1 MLTQKEFGNR
11 RLIGQDNAREQLQRI
26 IQSGRASHAYLFTG
40 PPGVG
45 KTAFSLAFAEILN
58 GIDNLTGLKNRAFS
72 KKSSWFNHPDIHLFI
87 PLPKTVTDSKQKIS
101 EEMRNRLSLLAKDPY
116 DIVDFK
122 FRPVLND
129 DSSSKNKQAFYP
141 IGYFHEEMRPKI
153 NLKPNEGRY
162 TVVIITEIETMR
174 KEAANAFLK
183 VLEEP
188 PGKVVFLLT
197 ASGTE
202 QLLPTIISRCQHI
215 RLNPLSETEITEAL
229 IKFDGI
235 DKNDAGYLARISGGN
250 YAMTKFYDLDVLR
263 QSRRQVIS
271 FLRLAYLQDAKPI
284 MSLIQEWQGKL
295 NTENQIALCNTIEIM
310 LRDLMIYR
318 ETKNGDLITNIDQID
333 VIRKFC
339 DSLENARIQEMIKH
353 LQDLKGLL
361 YQNVQLKLILTV
373 LAFRFSFL
381 MRGMDPV
388 ISENEAWR
396 HLPALT
402 MENKI

>member
-26 IQSGRASHAYLFTG
+26 IQSGRTSHAYLFTG
-40 PPGVG
+40 PSGVG
-45 KTAFSLAFAEILN
+45 KTAFTLAFAEILN

-87 PLPKTVTDSKQKIS
+87 PLPKTVTDSKHKIS

-129 DSSSKNKQAFYP
+129 NSSSKNKQAFYP
-141 IGYFHEEMRPKI
+141 IRYFHEEMRPKI

-162 TVVIITEIETMR
+162 TVVIITEIETMK

-263 QSRRQVIS
+263 QSRQQVIN

-295 NTENQIALCNTIEIM
+295 NTENQIALCNTIEMM

-339 DSLENARIQEMIKH
+339 DSLENARIQEMIRH

-402 MENKI
+402 MEDKL